1 MATAL
6 QKHGK
11 HGHQQKAFTLVEL
24 LVVIGVIALLISI
37 LLPAL
42 NRAREQAQASVCLS
56 NLRQIGAALT
66 LYNNEN
72 HGYNVPSYTMTGTNS
87 GVPLEGWACILDA
100 LNYVKAAEGSGNS
113 VYACPSMLHEAPL
126 DGQTGTAEF
135 KANGYMDWPNTG
147 LGTPGV
153 TVPSRGHN
161 KIIRVG
167 YWINADNP
175 IGTTNPI
182 VRDLYYTS
190 SVGFGPIAG
199 EFLRPTKIS
208 AIKRT
213 TATIALTDGVYAGQQ
228 RNCRLGDTNRRI
240 GYRHGGVVKDPYAN
254 VLFADGHA
262 ESIRSSEFPRAK
274 GATTG
279 TAEEI
284 RRENC
289 NGGPT
294 VYANPNLQF

>member
-1 MATAL
+1 MASTPATRRNGFRL
-6 QKHGK
+6 QS
-11 HGHQQKAFTLVEL
+11 AFTLVEL
-24 LVVIGVIALLISI
+24 LVVIGIIALLISI

-72 HGYNVPSYTMTGTNS
+72 HGYNVPSYTMTGTAS

-113 VYACPSMLHEAPL
+113 VYACPSMLHDAPI

-147 LGTPGV
+147 LGTAGS
-153 TVPSRGHN
+153 TIPSRGYN

-175 IGTTNPI
+175 IGTSNTI

-190 SVGFGPIAG
+190 SVGYGPVGG
-199 EFLRPTKIS
+199 EFLKPTKITS
-208 AIKRT
+208 IRRT
-213 TATIALTDGVYAGQQ
+213 TATIAVADGVYAGQQ
-228 RNCRLGDTNRRI
+228 KNARIGDTNRRV
-240 GYRHGGVVKDPYAN
+240 GYRHGGGKDPYAN

-262 ESIRSSEFPRAK
+262 EAIRSSEFPRAK

-279 TAEEI
+279 TADEI

-289 NGGPT
+289 NGNAT
-294 VYANPNLQF
+294 VYANPETQF